1 VANSDYPSTQGQPRR
16 KRRSVGRVS
25 AVAFAL
31 VLGGAA
37 SFVTAFAH
45 HIVSTTPTPTT
56 GVVGTTPLA
65 DTALVYAD
73 NTRHVVFFLWAPGTC
88 GNQGASA
95 VFTDSEPVTTSQLVN
110 STVTSATYVPKQVGV
125 YDWTAEIVVNADGS
139 IENGPTL
146 CTDEQ
151 VTVTPHGSSITT
163 TQSDADG
170 APVGTAITDSAHVTG
185 DNPGGTVTFSLF
197 GPNDAN
203 CTVNE
208 DSSPSAQQTNTS
220 QTNAALQTWTVAV
233 DHNGNANVPAPGY
246 TTTVVGTYQWVATYS
261 GDANN
266 ASATSGCGKEA
277 VVIHKVDTDIRTVQ
291 SNQGGAPVG
300 TAIKDT
306 AILHG
311 DAPTGTVTFFLYG
324 PNDANCVD
332 NADSG
337 LHWLQKW
344 TVKLGANGKASVP
357 DPGFTTTTAGT
368 YEWVAVYNG
377 DANNSTAKSA
387 CGNESVVIGKVS
399 PAIVTVASAGGAVG
413 TQIHDT
419 AQVSGGDNPTGTV
432 TFTLFAPSNT
442 NCTSGDGG
450 SGSVQSVTVALGSD
464 GSASSASS
472 PFTTTAVGTYNWIAM
487 YSGDANNK
495 SVSTTCSSEPVDIG
509 MDPSAMTTAA
519 SSGGATGTVIHDTAT
534 VTGGSNLTGTVTFK
548 LFAPTDATCSGTPL
562 FVSAVALG
570 AGNTAISG
578 NFSGTTAA
586 GTYNW
591 MASYSGDANT
601 SGSSSKCGSEP
612 VVIVASGVQG
622 ITTPGTGAVGA
633 IGEAGIGIELV
644 LGGLAF
650 GLVSELVRER
660 RRA

>member
-1 VANSDYPSTQGQPRR
+1 MANSDNPSTQGHTRR
-16 KRRSVGRVS
+16 TRRSVGRAS
-25 AVAFAL
+25 AVVFAL
-31 VLGGAA
+31 VFGGAA

-45 HIVSTTPTPTT
+45 HIVSTTPTPTV
-56 GVVGTTPLA
+56 GVVGSTPMA

-88 GNQGASA
+88 GSEGASA

-110 STVTSATYVPKQVGV
+110 STVKSATYLPQQVGV
-125 YDWTAEIVVNADGS
+125 YGWTAEIVVNADGS
-139 IENGPTL
+139 IENGPTA

-151 VTVTPHGSSITT
+151 VTVNQHGSSITT

-170 APVGTAITDSAHVTG
+170 APVGTALTDSAHVKG
-185 DNPGGTVTFSLF
+185 DNPGGTVAFSLF
-197 GPNDAN
+197 GPNDSN
-203 CTVNE
+203 CATNE
-208 DSSPSAQQTNTS
+208 DSSNG
-220 QTNAALQTWTVAV
+220 ALQTWTVAL
-233 DHNGNANVPAPGY
+233 DQDGNAKVPAPGY
-246 TTTVVGTYQWVATYS
+246 MTSTVGTYQWVATYS

-266 ASATSGCGKEA
+266 AGATSGCGNES
-277 VVIHKVDTDIRTVQ
+277 VVINKVDSAIRTDQ
-291 SNQGGAPVG
+291 SNKDGAPVG
-300 TAIKDT
+300 TSIKDT
-306 AILHG
+306 ATLSG

-332 NADSG
+332 NADAG
-337 LHWLQKW
+337 MHWLQKW
-344 TVKLGANGKASVP
+344 MVKLGENGKASVP
-357 DPGFTTTTAGT
+357 DPGYKTSVAGT
-368 YEWVAVYNG
+368 YEWVAVYSG
-377 DANNSTAKSA
+377 DANNTTAKSA
-387 CGNESVVIGKVS
+387 CGNESVVIGKSS
-399 PAIVTVASAGGAVG
+399 PTIVTVASEGGPVG

-419 AQVSGGDNPTGTV
+419 AQVSGGDNPSGTV

-442 NCTSGDGG
+442 NCTSNENG

-472 PFTTTAVGTYNWIAM
+472 PFTSTTVGTYNWIAT

-495 SVSTTCSSEPVDIG
+495 GASTSCSSEPVNIG
-509 MDPSAMTTAA
+509 MDPSALTTSA
-519 SSGGATGTVIHDTAT
+519 SSGGPTGTVIHDTAT
-534 VTGGSNLTGTVTFK
+534 VTGGTNLTGTVTFT
-548 LFAPTDATCSGTPL
+548 LFAPSDATCSGTPL
-562 FVSAVALG
+562 FTSAVALG
-570 AGNTAISG
+570 AGGTATSG
-578 NFSGTTAA
+578 NFSATTAA

-633 IGEAGIGIELV
+633 IGEAGLGIELV